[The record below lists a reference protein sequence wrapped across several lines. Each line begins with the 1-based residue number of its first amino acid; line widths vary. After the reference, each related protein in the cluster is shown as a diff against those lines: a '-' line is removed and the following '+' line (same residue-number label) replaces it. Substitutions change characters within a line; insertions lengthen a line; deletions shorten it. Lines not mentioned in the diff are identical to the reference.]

1 MPTFLATQ
9 DAEIR
14 RIVVHGY
21 PRKKRDPILTN
32 KLGRMMHSYIP
43 SCWGGG
49 GSRLAVQ
56 GQPG

>member
-14 RIVVHGY
+14 RSVVHGY

-32 KLGRMMHSYIP
+32 KLGRMMHSCIP

-56 GQPG
+56 G